1 MNTDVAVLENEV
13 VENVVEAKVKKPR
26 VRKPKNFVSPE
37 LETQEV
43 AWSTEIEAT
52 EPVTL
57 EEMFAAELS
66 TGDATDKVNQLFAD
80 KPESEVEVEEVV
92 EVEEKAPK
100 APKQRATKE
109 KAPKVQKA
117 PKQREKI
124 VRVAP
129 EGYMWFGDVARL
141 LDVRY
146 QQVFQRFSSGRLS
159 GMLYEGH
166 WCAAAGSVNEWIESR
181 ARYFARKG
189 A

>member
-13 VENVVEAKVKKPR
+13 VENIVVEAKVKKPR

-37 LETQEV
+37 PE
-43 AWSTEIEAT
+43 SIEAT

-57 EEMFAAELS
+57 EEIFAAELS
-66 TGDATDKVNQLFAD
+66 TATTEDATDKVNQLFED
-80 KPESEVEVEEVV
+80 KPESEVEEIE
-92 EVEEKAPK
+92 EVEEKQPK
-100 APKQRATKE
+100 VRKQATKE
-109 KAPKVQKA
+109 KAQKKQPKVQ
-117 PKQREKI
+117 KQREKI

-141 LDVRY
+141 LNVRY

-166 WCAAAGSVNEWIESR
+166 WCAAAGSVDEWVESR
-181 ARYFARKG
+181 ARYFARKE

>member
-1 MNTDVAVLENEV
+1 MNTDVAVLENENV
-13 VENVVEAKVKKPR
+13 VVEAKVKKPR

-37 LETQEV
+37 PELQDIEV
-43 AWSTEIEAT
+43 EAT

-80 KPESEVEVEEVV
+80 KPEEEVV
-92 EVEEKAPK
+92 EVE
-100 APKQRATKE
+100 E

-117 PKQREKI
+117 PKQREKV